1 MGVKGGA
8 TGSGGISTGTGGATG
23 GGSGTGTGTGGA
35 GKGGAGTGGAGS
47 GAGAGTSAAG
57 AGSTLGGSI
66 TGAGS
71 GGRGAGK
78 GFFDC
83 SVSGNWVVV
92 FSGTLDSG
100 VRENTVALSLGLVIA
115 GGRIVMA
122 RLDTAGAAGLIGRT
136 Y

>member
-1 MGVKGGA
+1 MGVNGGA
-8 TGSGGISTGTGGATG
+8 IGSGGISTGTGGATG
-23 GGSGTGTGTGGA
+23 GSGAGTGTGTGGT
-35 GKGGAGTGGAGS
+35 GTVGGAGS
-47 GAGAGTSAAG
+47 GAGVGTSAA
-57 AGSTLGGSI
+57 AGCTLGGSI

-71 GGRGAGK
+71 LGRGAGT

-100 VRENTVALSLGLVIA
+100 VFENTAALSVGLVIA
-115 GGRIVMA
+115 GGRMVMA